1 MNSTNASARAHAIG
15 FALPRIKVSLA
26 RLQAVA
32 LTSDAMA
39 PVLGGILGEMIFSQ
53 HVAVAPDMGRAIGA
67 AAVTALLFILLM
79 KSCSMYALEVLTSQ
93 HRQIGRLILFWT
105 AAIVFLGAVAFA
117 LKIVPLF
124 PRLFVAGFFVSGLVL
139 VLTGRYALAAYIQRA
154 LAEAKIAG
162 PETVLID
169 CCSDGLTGTTAG
181 ELKRHGFHVSKSFE
195 VPRQASRE
203 ELMRVADSVVKAV
216 RGSDI
221 QQILITTDCETLR
234 FVRPILAGLQSAP
247 LPVRIVMNERTTEF
261 FTVQPQRIGKLSS
274 FEVQRPPLSGTEQ
287 AMKRALDLVVA
298 SAAVLLLA
306 PLMFIIALLI
316 RLDSPGPA
324 LFRQQR
330 NGFNG
335 RGFRILK
342 FRSMTVMEDA
352 GEVRQ
357 ASREDPRVTRVGR
370 FLRKSSLDELPQL
383 LNVLHGQMSI
393 CGPRPHAISHDD
405 YYSREVAN
413 YASRHKL
420 KPGITGWAQAHG
432 YRGQTLTVDDMARRI
447 EHDIYY
453 IEHWSLWLDIV
464 ILLRTA
470 LGLFRSKN
478 AF

>member
-1 MNSTNASARAHAIG
+1 MNSTDATARAHATG
-15 FALPRIKVSLA
+15 FSLPRIKVSLA
-26 RLQAVA
+26 RLQAIA
-32 LTSDAMA
+32 LTSDALA
-39 PVLGGILGEMIFSQ
+39 PLLAGLCAEVIFSQ
-53 HVAVAPDMGRAIGA
+53 HVAIAPDAGRAVGV

-79 KSCSMYALEVLTSQ
+79 RSCGMYGIEVLTSR
-93 HRQIGRLILFWT
+93 HRQLGRLILFWT
-105 AAIVFLGAVAFA
+105 TAFAFLGAVAFA

-124 PRLFVAGFFVSGLVL
+124 PRMFIAPFFACGLALVL
-139 VLTGRYALAAYIQRA
+139 AGRYALAACIQRA
-154 LAEAKIAG
+154 LAEEKIAG
-162 PETVLID
+162 PETALID
-169 CCSDGLTGTTAG
+169 CCSDAMSGTTSA
-181 ELKRHGFHVSKSFE
+181 ELKRHGFQVSRSFE
-195 VPRQASRE
+195 VPRQATRE
-203 ELMRVADSVVKAV
+203 DLMRIADNVVKAV

-234 FVRPILAGLQSAP
+234 FVRPILSKLQSAP

-287 AMKRALDLVVA
+287 AMKRALDLCVA
-298 SAAVLLLA
+298 LAAVLLLA

-316 RLDSPGPA
+316 RVDSPGPS

-342 FRSMTVMEDA
+342 FRTMTVMEET
-352 GEVRQ
+352 GEVQQ

-370 FLRKSSLDELPQL
+370 LLRKSSLDELPQL
-383 LNVLHGQMSI
+383 LNVLNGQMSI

-470 LGLFRSKN
+470 AGIFRAKN